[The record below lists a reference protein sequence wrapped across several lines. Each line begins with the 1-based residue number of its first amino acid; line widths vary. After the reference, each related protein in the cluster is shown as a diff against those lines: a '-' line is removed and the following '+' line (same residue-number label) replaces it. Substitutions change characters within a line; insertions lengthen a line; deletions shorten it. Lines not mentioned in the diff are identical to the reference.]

1 MSELS
6 ELERRRAEILGEISR
21 LGDFRAGS
29 ISAIVRR
36 CGKPGCRCSQPDD
49 PGHGPNLR
57 LTYKVNGK
65 TYSESI
71 PNAAVRRRAER
82 EIAEFRKFQKLYR
95 ELIELNARICRF
107 RSGKIPQWGKAVAN
121 RGLS

>member
-1 MSELS
+1 MMSDLS
-6 ELERRRAEILGEISR
+6 DLERRRVELKEEISR

-29 ISAIVRR
+29 IGAIVRR
-36 CGKPGCRCSQPDD
+36 CGKPGCRCSQPGD

-71 PNAAVRRRAER
+71 PSPATRRKIQL
-82 EIAEFRKFQKLYR
+82 EIAEFRKFQQLCR
-95 ELIELNARICRF
+95 ELIEVNARICRL
-107 RSGKIPQWGKAVAN
+107 RSAHTRKDAK
-121 RGLS
+121 RR